1 MDAGIDLSTMI
12 AVGVFIQ
19 EFHFGIT
26 RYPILGERTTE
37 PIFGEVIHGTIILYT
52 IMISK
57 ETGGP
62 GMTPTIGI
70 NQSTVRLHTIT
81 MERLTVLVRR
91 NLEQAIQERLK
102 RVQLQPLKE
111 NLEKVET
118 RLLKER
124 SEKWDMV
131 LLEPKPTLQTNLAQV
146 KPKEDIAK
154 KRKERNEV

>member
-1 MDAGIDLSTMI
+1 MEANIDLFTMI

-70 NQSTVRLHTIT
+70 NQSTVRLHTIM
-81 MERLTVLVRR
+81 MERPIVLLRR
-91 NLEQAIQERLK
+91 NLEQAIQERSK

-111 NLEKVET
+111 TWKRWRRGYSRKGRKSGTWYCWSQSLHF
-118 RLLKER
+118 R
-124 SEKWDMV
+124 
-131 LLEPKPTLQTNLAQV
+131 QT
-146 KPKEDIAK
+146 
-154 KRKERNEV
+154 